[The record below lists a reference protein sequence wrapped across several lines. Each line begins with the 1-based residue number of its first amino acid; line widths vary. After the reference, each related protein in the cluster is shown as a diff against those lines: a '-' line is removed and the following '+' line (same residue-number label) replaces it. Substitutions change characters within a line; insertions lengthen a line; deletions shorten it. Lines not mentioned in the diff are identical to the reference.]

1 MNESTQKKIS
11 DTLYDT
17 FINIIKEDDFT
28 TTKVIT
34 LTTSLMQAVDKYT
47 ELTGSEKKVIV
58 LYVIERFTEDAENN
72 TVKDILTVAKPM
84 LPDIID
90 AIMNVD
96 KRKIKI
102 RAKKFL
108 DSIMCC

>member
-1 MNESTQKKIS
+1 MDKSTQKKIS

-17 FINIIKEDDFT
+17 FINIVNEDDFT
-28 TTKVIT
+28 ITKVIT

-58 LYVIERFTEDAENN
+58 LYVIERFIEDTNNN
-72 TVKDILTVAKPM
+72 TVKDILNTAKPL

-90 AIMNVD
+90 TIMNVD

-102 RAKKFL
+102 RAKKLFE
-108 DSIMCC
+108 SIKCC